1 MWHLDK
7 NMTKI
12 TYGFSIKYFKTF
24 DIHFV
29 SRLHIFVLDISIL
42 LILSQYLPVCRD
54 DTLYKIVENTK
65 RIIKSHKSKT
75 YNRQL
80 YVQRNKQ

>member
-1 MWHLDK
+1 M
-7 NMTKI
+7 
-12 TYGFSIKYFKTF
+12 
-24 DIHFV
+24 
-29 SRLHIFVLDISIL
+29 
-42 LILSQYLPVCRD
+42 LILSQYLPVCKD